1 MRAATRV
8 ALKRS
13 SLAAY
18 PGLVIAPTRGGGGY
32 PGSRRHLLYELV
44 PGQRV
49 QLEKFKVRWNAFHHF
64 KMAFPFL
71 RLLSGSYAA
80 NSSAVNLFVD
90 IRCLFLFLK
99 ITQDKFETFL

>member
-1 MRAATRV
+1 
-8 ALKRS
+8 
-13 SLAAY
+13 
-18 PGLVIAPTRGGGGY
+18 
-32 PGSRRHLLYELV
+32 
-44 PGQRV
+44 
-49 QLEKFKVRWNAFHHF
+49 
-64 KMAFPFL
+64 MAFPFL